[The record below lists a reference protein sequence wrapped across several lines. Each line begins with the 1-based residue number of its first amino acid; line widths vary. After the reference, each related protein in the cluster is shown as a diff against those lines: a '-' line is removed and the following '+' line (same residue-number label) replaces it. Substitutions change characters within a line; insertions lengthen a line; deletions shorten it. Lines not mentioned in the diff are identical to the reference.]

1 MKRPRRAVLRIA
13 RGRGVTG
20 NFHCRAS
27 NTADLPWLLLGVHS
41 ARFDVGSKEPGADGA
56 PGLNRAWYAD
66 ILLKPTESRLAPAR
80 RSQIPDA
87 IWLAGTPI
95 AEFKPVGRKILR
107 STRDAKAGTLHRLSK
122 EFRFSSGLLR
132 PAAAHRGSAS

>member
-1 MKRPRRAVLRIA
+1 VGTKDLVLVA
-13 RGRGVTG
+13 
-20 NFHCRAS
+20 
-27 NTADLPWLLLGVHS
+27 
-41 ARFDVGSKEPGADGA
+41 E
-56 PGLNRAWYAD
+56 PGLNCARYAD